1 MYVCCSDSVTH
12 VYAMNSSS
20 HLVTDNCFSV
30 AANGGTVCVG
40 EIPNDL
46 VKANCVPPGGFSTFL
61 LQFPCML
68 S

>member
-12 VYAMNSSS
+12 VFAMKLA
-20 HLVTDNCFSV
+20 HLVADNCFSV
-30 AANGGTVCVG
+30 AANGATVCVG

-46 VKANCVPPGGFSTFL
+46 VKANCVPPGGFSIFL